1 MDESEISSIPT
12 YHAFLK
18 TDGQLIMKD
27 LVTHYIAEIFIFKNS
42 HITLSLAPGYKIS
55 DSFTITIFRL
65 FSCK

>member
-18 TDGQLIMKD
+18 TEGQLIMKD
-27 LVTHYIAEIFIFKNS
+27 LVTHYIAEIS